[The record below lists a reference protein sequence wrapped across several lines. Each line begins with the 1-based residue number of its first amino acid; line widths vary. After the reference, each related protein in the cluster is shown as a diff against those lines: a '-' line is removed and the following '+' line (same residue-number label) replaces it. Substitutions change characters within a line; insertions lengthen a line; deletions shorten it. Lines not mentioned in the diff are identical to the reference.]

1 MSDAFPVPASTVEV
15 RQVIRRSRF
24 ITSLGRA
31 GSRDDV
37 SRFVAELRERHPGAT
52 HYCWAFNAGAPGST
66 ARIGMSD
73 DGEPRGTA
81 GRPMLDALLHSG
93 LGEVAAA
100 CARYYGGVK
109 LGTGGLARAYRGG
122 VQKALRACPTVTE
135 TERVPVLVRIPYASA
150 DRVEHVLRTLDATV
164 TDRSFGDDV
173 TYIVLVPTARRTEL
187 DAAVADVS
195 GGRGAVADRKA

>member
-1 MSDAFPVPASTVEV
+1 
-15 RQVIRRSRF
+15 
-24 ITSLGRA
+24 
-31 GSRDDV
+31 
-37 SRFVAELRERHPGAT
+37 
-52 HYCWAFNAGAPGST
+52 
-66 ARIGMSD
+66 
-73 DGEPRGTA
+73 
-81 GRPMLDALLHSG
+81 MLDALLHSG

-135 TERVPVLVRIPYASA
+135 TERVPVLVRIPYAYA
-150 DRVEHVLRTLDATV
+150 DRVWRVLRTLDATV
-164 TDRSFGDDV
+164 TDRSFADDV
-173 TYIVLVPTARRTEL
+173 TYSVLVPTARRTEL